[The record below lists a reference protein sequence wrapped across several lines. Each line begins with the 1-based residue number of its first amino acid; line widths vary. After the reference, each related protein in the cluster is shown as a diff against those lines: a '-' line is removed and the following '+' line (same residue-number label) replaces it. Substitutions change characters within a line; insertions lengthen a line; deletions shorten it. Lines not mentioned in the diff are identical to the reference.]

1 MHLQMENTSIL
12 HRHLGAVVVSVHN
25 HHIIIYWFYTFAKGE
40 YKYIPQAFWGGSCFR
55 YTILIL
61 SVIGSTHLQ
70 MENISIFHK
79 HLEEAVTFGTL
90 SLYYQLLVLR
100 ICKWRI

>member
-40 YKYIPQAFWGGSCFR
+40 YKYITQAPCCP
-55 YTILIL
+55 
-61 SVIGSTHLQ
+61 
-70 MENISIFHK
+70 
-79 HLEEAVTFGTL
+79 
-90 SLYYQLLVLR
+90 LYGDNVFE
-100 ICKWRI
+100 

>member
-40 YKYIPQAFWGGSCFR
+40 YKYIPQ
-55 YTILIL
+55 TP
-61 SVIGSTHLQ
+61 
-70 MENISIFHK
+70 
-79 HLEEAVTFGTL
+79 
-90 SLYYQLLVLR
+90 
-100 ICKWRI
+100 